1 MSQFFFNQ
9 RTHLVNDV
17 IEGTIISSP
26 WNNLA
31 RLESD
36 PAIRIVVLRDLNK
49 NNVAVISGGGSGHEP
64 AHVGF
69 IGKGML
75 TAAVCGDVFASPS
88 VDAVLTAIQAVTGD
102 AGCLLIVKNYTG
114 DRLNFGLAAEKARR
128 LGYNVEMLIVGDDI
142 SLPDNK
148 HPRGIAGTILVHK
161 VAGYFAERGYNLAT
175 VLREAQ
181 YAANNTFSLG
191 VALSSCHLPQETEE
205 APRQHAGQAELGM
218 GIHGEP
224 GASVISTQNS
234 AQVVNLMVEKLVAA
248 LPETGRL
255 AVMINNL
262 GGVSIAEMAILT
274 RELANSA
281 LHPRIDW
288 LIGPASLVTALD
300 MKGFSLTAIVLEKS
314 IEKALLTEVETSS
327 WPMPVPPRDI
337 TTVPSSQRSAR
348 VEFQPSDNA
357 QVAGIIERVTGT
369 LSDLEAHLN
378 ALDAKV
384 GDGDTGSTFA
394 AGAREIADL
403 LHRQQL
409 PLANLATLFALIGE
423 RLTVVMGGSSG
434 VLMSIFFTAAG
445 QKLEQGAG
453 VAEALNTGLAQMK
466 FYGGADEGDRTMI
479 DALQPALTALLA
491 QPENLQAAFD
501 AAQAGAERTRLSS
514 KANAGRASYLNS
526 ESLLG
531 NMDPGA
537 HAVEMVFKALAENE
551 LS

>member
-1 MSQFFFNQ
+1 
-9 RTHLVNDV
+9 
-17 IEGTIISSP
+17 
-26 WNNLA
+26 
-31 RLESD
+31 
-36 PAIRIVVLRDLNK
+36 
-49 NNVAVISGGGSGHEP
+49 
-64 AHVGF
+64 
-69 IGKGML
+69 
-75 TAAVCGDVFASPS
+75 VFASPS
-88 VDAVLTAIQAVTGD
+88 VDAVLTAIQAVTGE

-191 VALSSCHLPQETEE
+191 VALSSCHLPQETDE
-205 APRQHAGQAELGM
+205 APRHHPGHAELGM

-224 GASVISTQNS
+224 GASVIDTQNS
-234 AQVVNLMVEKLVAA
+234 AEVVNLMVETLMAA

-262 GGVSIAEMAILT
+262 GGVSVAEMAIIT
-274 RELANSA
+274 RELANSP
-281 LHPRIDW
+281 LHARIDW

-300 MKGFSLTAIVLEKS
+300 MKGFSLTAMVLEES
-314 IEKALLTEVETSS
+314 IEKALLTEVETSNWS
-327 WPMPVPPRDI
+327 TPVPPRDI

-348 VEFQPSDNA
+348 VEFQPSANE
-357 QVAGIIERVTGT
+357 QVAGIIEQVTAT
-369 LSDLEAHLN
+369 LANLEAHLN

-403 LHRQQL
+403 LHHQQL

-453 VAEALNTGLAQMK
+453 VADALNTGLAQMK

-479 DALQPALTALLA
+479 DALQPALTSLLA
-491 QPENLQAAFD
+491 QPHNLQAAYD
-501 AAQAGAERTRLSS
+501 AALAGAERTCLSS
-514 KANAGRASYLNS
+514 KANAGRASYLSS

-537 HAVEMVFKALAENE
+537 HAVAMVFKALAESE
-551 LS
+551 LG

>member
-9 RTHLVNDV
+9 RANLVNDV
-17 IEGTIISSP
+17 IEGTIIASP

-36 PAIRIVVLRDLNK
+36 PAIRVVVRRDLDK

-64 AHVGF
+64 AHAGF
-69 IGKGML
+69 VGKGML
-75 TAAVCGDVFASPS
+75 TAAVCGDLFASPS

-128 LGYNVEMLIVGDDI
+128 MGYNVEMLIVGDDI

-161 VAGYFAERGYNLAT
+161 VAGYFAERGHNLAT

-181 YAANNTFSLG
+181 YAAGHTFSLG
-191 VALSSCHLPQETEE
+191 LALASCHLPQDAEA
-205 APRQHAGQAELGM
+205 APRHHANQAELGM

-224 GASVISTQNS
+224 GASVIATQNS
-234 AQVVNLMVEKLVAA
+234 AEIVTLMAEKLSAA

-274 RELANSA
+274 RELAHTP
-281 LHPRIDW
+281 LHQRIDW

-300 MKGFSLTAIVLEKS
+300 MKGFSLTAIVLEES
-314 IEKALLTEVETSS
+314 IEKALLSAVETAG
-327 WPMPVPPRDI
+327 WQTPVQPREI
-337 TTVPSSQRSAR
+337 SVMPSSLRSTR
-348 VEFQPSDNA
+348 VDFAPSENSE
-357 QVAGIIERVTGT
+357 VAGYVERVTGT
-369 LSDLEAHLN
+369 LSGLEADLN

-394 AGAREIADL
+394 AGARDIADL
-403 LHRQQL
+403 LQRRQL

-445 QKLEQGAG
+445 QKLEQGAS
-453 VAEALNTGLAQMK
+453 VAEALNAGLAQMK

-479 DALQPALTALLA
+479 DALQPALAAL
-491 QPENLQAAFD
+491 QSEPDNLQAAFA
-501 AAQAGAERTRLSS
+501 AAQAGADRTLHAS
-514 KANAGRASYLNS
+514 KAGAGRASYLNS
-526 ESLLG
+526 DSLRG

-537 HAVEMVFKALAENE
+537 HAVAMVFKALTQG
-551 LS
+551 

>member
-1 MSQFFFNQ
+1 M
-9 RTHLVNDV
+9 
-17 IEGTIISSP
+17 
-26 WNNLA
+26 
-31 RLESD
+31 
-36 PAIRIVVLRDLNK
+36 
-49 NNVAVISGGGSGHEP
+49 
-64 AHVGF
+64 
-69 IGKGML
+69 
-75 TAAVCGDVFASPS
+75 
-88 VDAVLTAIQAVTGD
+88 DAVLTAIQAVTGE

-161 VAGYFAERGYNLAT
+161 IAGYFAERGYNLAT

-191 VALSSCHLPQETEE
+191 VALSSCHLPQEADA
-205 APRQHAGQAELGM
+205 APRHHPGHAELGM

-224 GASVISTQNS
+224 GASVIDTQNS
-234 AQVVNLMVEKLVAA
+234 AQVVNLMVDKLMAA

-262 GGVSIAEMAILT
+262 GGVSVAEMAIIT
-274 RELANSA
+274 RELASSP

-300 MKGFSLTAIVLEKS
+300 MKGFSLTAIVLEES
-314 IEKALLTEVETSS
+314 IEKALLTEVETSN
-327 WPMPVPPRDI
+327 WPTPVPPREI
-337 TTVPSSQRSAR
+337 SCVPSSQRSAR
-348 VEFQPSDNA
+348 VEFQPSANA
-357 QVAGIIERVTGT
+357 LVAGIVELVTTT
-369 LSDLEAHLN
+369 LSDLETHLN

-394 AGAREIADL
+394 AGAREIASL

-409 PLANLATLFALIGE
+409 PLDNLATLFALIGE

-445 QKLEQGAG
+445 QKQEQGAS
-453 VAEALNTGLAQMK
+453 VAESLNTGLAQMK

-479 DALQPALTALLA
+479 DALQPALTSLLT
-491 QPENLQAAFD
+491 QPQNLQAAFD
-501 AAQAGAERTRLSS
+501 AAQAGAERTCLSS
-514 KANAGRASYLNS
+514 KANAGRASYLSS

-537 HAVEMVFKALAENE
+537 HAVAMVFKALAESE
-551 LS
+551 LG